1 MNKFIVRQP
10 IKTPDGATFGYE
22 IVFSVEN
29 ELYNQ
34 NRDYAAAENMS
45 SFLLQNSS
53 KVVSKGITF
62 MTVTPNLLFKS
73 MPKMFKPGELV
84 IQIEDNIVI
93 HPLAETIIKR
103 YRDEGYKFCI
113 NEFQFAP
120 RYFALLEYVDYI
132 KIDVNI
138 ARDKTALNNIMNFGK
153 GFKKKC
159 IITGINDADLYE
171 MAKYVPADYYQ
182 GTYIAEAMVVKSGKS
197 EYLKSNFFQLVVA
210 VNKEEPDIEEIEDI
224 VKRDAFLTYALLK
237 MVNSVHFALRHKTSS
252 IKQAIAIV
260 GLSQLRQWVYLLSFG
275 NNEINENNG
284 EILKLSYQRANFCQ
298 ELCGLV
304 PLNISKSDAYLMGI
318 LSTLDVLVDAPIEE
332 IIEEIPLNENV
343 KEALIN
349 HSGSA
354 GTLLKLVL
362 SYEKADWKKIKQYA
376 SELDMRTDSLAQ
388 VYFDCLEQVNI
399 VWESIINSSL
409 PEDDVTQNIEEVA
422 QNIEEKIDEISEI
435 DEINDI
441 DNIDDMD
448 KSKILE

>member
-1 MNKFIVRQP
+1 
-10 IKTPDGATFGYE
+10 
-22 IVFSVEN
+22 
-29 ELYNQ
+29 
-34 NRDYAAAENMS
+34 
-45 SFLLQNSS
+45 
-53 KVVSKGITF
+53 
-62 MTVTPNLLFKS
+62 
-73 MPKMFKPGELV
+73 
-84 IQIEDNIVI
+84 
-93 HPLAETIIKR
+93 
-103 YRDEGYKFCI
+103 
-113 NEFQFAP
+113 
-120 RYFALLEYVDYI
+120 
-132 KIDVNI
+132 
-138 ARDKTALNNIMNFGK
+138 
-153 GFKKKC
+153 
-159 IITGINDADLYE
+159 
-171 MAKYVPADYYQ
+171 
-182 GTYIAEAMVVKSGKS
+182 
-197 EYLKSNFFQLVVA
+197 
-210 VNKEEPDIEEIEDI
+210 
-224 VKRDAFLTYALLK
+224 
-237 MVNSVHFALRHKTSS
+237 
-252 IKQAIAIV
+252 
-260 GLSQLRQWVYLLSFG
+260 
-275 NNEINENNG
+275 
-284 EILKLSYQRANFCQ
+284 
-298 ELCGLV
+298 
-304 PLNISKSDAYLMGI
+304 MGI